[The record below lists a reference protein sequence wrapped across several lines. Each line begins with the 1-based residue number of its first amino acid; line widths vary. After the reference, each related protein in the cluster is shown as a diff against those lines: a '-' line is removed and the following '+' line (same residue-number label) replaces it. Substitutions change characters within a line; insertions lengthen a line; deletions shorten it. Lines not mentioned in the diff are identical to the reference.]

1 MPSLGTFFLLSSF
14 VVAAYA
20 FAASIA
26 DRGGWS
32 RAESARSIWSPR

>member
-1 MPSLGTFFLLSSF
+1 VASLGTFILLTTF

-26 DRGGWS
+26 GARGRS
-32 RAESARSIWSPR
+32 RRGVVSGVGAF